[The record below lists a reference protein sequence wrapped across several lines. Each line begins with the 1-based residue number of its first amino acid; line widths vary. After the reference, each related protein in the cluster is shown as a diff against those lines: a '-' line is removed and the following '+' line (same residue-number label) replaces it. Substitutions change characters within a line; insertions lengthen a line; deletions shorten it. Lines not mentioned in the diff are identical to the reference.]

1 MYTDIVLKEILKKPM
16 ASVLVQPV
24 YIFALKIE
32 AHKINIFVKYYKVNL
47 SFNILKP
54 ILSNRNVF

>member
-1 MYTDIVLKEILKKPM
+1 M

-32 AHKINIFVKYYKVNL
+32 AHKVNIFVKYYKVNL
-47 SFNILKP
+47 SFTIFKP
-54 ILSNRNVF
+54 ILSNRNLFLETMQVTICGFVFL